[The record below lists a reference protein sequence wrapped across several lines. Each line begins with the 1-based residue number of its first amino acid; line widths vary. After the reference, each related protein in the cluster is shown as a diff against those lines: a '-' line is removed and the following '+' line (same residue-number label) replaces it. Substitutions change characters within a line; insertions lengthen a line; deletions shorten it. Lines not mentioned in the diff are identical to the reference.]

1 MTSLEFNCRRG
12 AVENWARRLTSGS
25 WTKERLW
32 VVAECGQLVSRRRLV
47 WLGASDGNSANG
59 EPVPIDR
66 PQTISLICTTG
77 VMLV

>member
-1 MTSLEFNCRRG
+1 MGCGPS
-12 AVENWARRLTSGS
+12 AVE
-25 WTKERLW
+25 
-32 VVAECGQLVSRRRLV
+32 LVSRRRLV
-47 WLGASDGNSANG
+47 WLGVPYGNSAKG

>member
-1 MTSLEFNCRRG
+1 M
-12 AVENWARRLTSGS
+12 
-25 WTKERLW
+25 

-77 VMLV
+77 VKLVEFATSSLTSAEPSSDKAVVIASRESN